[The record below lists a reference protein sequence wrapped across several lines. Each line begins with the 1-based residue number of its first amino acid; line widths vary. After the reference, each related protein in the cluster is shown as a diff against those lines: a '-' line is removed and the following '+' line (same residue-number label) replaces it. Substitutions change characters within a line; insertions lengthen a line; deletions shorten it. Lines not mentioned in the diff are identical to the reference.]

1 MWSLRVKNKV
11 LLHIC
16 CAPCACYPIKVLKE
30 KGFDVYGFFYN
41 PNIHPCT
48 EFTKRLN
55 AVKELERIEG
65 IKIIYM
71 DRYEPEDWLRLVTF
85 REEKPIRC
93 RICYSIRFDMTASVA
108 KRGKFNF
115 FTSTLLY
122 SKYQDHN
129 LMVDSALSAERKYG
143 IKFLNIDFRE
153 GWKEGIEI
161 SKEYNL
167 YRQQYCGCIY
177 SEKERYCPKGDVNI
191 EKILNQIIHLKSS
204 N

>member
-1 MWSLRVKNKV
+1 VGRKL

-16 CAPCACYPIKVLKE
+16 CAPCACYPIKWLKE
-30 KGFDVYGFFYN
+30 NGYQVFGLFYN

-48 EFTKRLN
+48 EFVKRLD
-55 AVKELERIEG
+55 AVRKLEEIEG
-65 IKIIYM
+65 IKVIYM
-71 DRYEPEDWLRLVTF
+71 DSYEPENWLRLVAF
-85 REEKPIRC
+85 REEKPVRC

-122 SKYQDHN
+122 SKFQDFE
-129 LMVDSALSAERKYG
+129 LMVDSALSAEKRYG
-143 IKFLNIDFRE
+143 VKFLNVDFRS

-161 SKEYNL
+161 SREYDL

-177 SEKERYCPKGDVNI
+177 SEKERYCPKGKPDVERVKKWI
-191 EKILNQIIHLKSS
+191 GRSS
-204 N
+204 SKA